1 MARHVAQA
9 LDILYL
15 DTGAMYR
22 AVALKAF
29 RLGIDPDDAGRVGE
43 MLGQTR
49 IDIEHRDGGQHVL
62 LDGEDVSQAIRVNE
76 VSMGASRVSAH
87 AVVREKLVAMQQAIA
102 SRQPVIMDGRDIGTK
117 VLPGATVK
125 IFLTAA
131 AEDRAQRRF
140 LELQEKGL
148 LDKSYEAI
156 LEEIRSRDWNDSH
169 RTHSPLVQA
178 SDAVLL
184 DTTGFSLSQA
194 IDAIMRLL
202 QPYLRASGLEET
214 HARKEV

>member
-117 VLPGATVK
+117 VLPDATVK